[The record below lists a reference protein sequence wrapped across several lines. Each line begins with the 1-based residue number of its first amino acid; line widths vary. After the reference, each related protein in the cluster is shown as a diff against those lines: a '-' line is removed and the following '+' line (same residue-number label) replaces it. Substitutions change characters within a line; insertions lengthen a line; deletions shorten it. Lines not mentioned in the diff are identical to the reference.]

1 MRCPSGLDLDVTLPH
16 PLNRDHAFMN
26 SKLLESKTY
35 VKFKFI
41 SPVTLGIRLVGS
53 SCLLSDVSRKKRREV
68 AMNTGL
74 SQQTQLKVP
83 SRLGSNEREIA

>member
-1 MRCPSGLDLDVTLPH
+1 MRCPSGLDLAVTLPH

>member
-1 MRCPSGLDLDVTLPH
+1 MRSPSGLDLDVTLPH

-53 SCLLSDVSRKKRREV
+53 SCLLSDV
-68 AMNTGL
+68 
-74 SQQTQLKVP
+74 
-83 SRLGSNEREIA
+83 